1 MQSNIR
7 ASCVALIVDNTNAG
21 SLGVADLMSEEIS
34 SHEELN
40 ALQRKDLTAIGRLL
54 LMLGCCST
62 APSMDALA
70 STYSESFVRAV
81 SALLASV
88 QGTSFSSWQQVSP
101 DCACAWEAG
110 MHVTAYSRQHALL
123 LQKCYW
129 RIAPNV
135 GDTKLLPC

>member
-1 MQSNIR
+1 MQRNVR
-7 ASCVALIVDNTNAG
+7 ACLVVLTVDELTHPG

-54 LMLGCCST
+54 LLMLGCCSSVH
-62 APSMDALA
+62 SMDALA
-70 STYSESFVRAV
+70 ATYSEGLVRAV

-101 DCACAWEAG
+101 AC
-110 MHVTAYSRQHALL
+110 HVCMGSINLYDPFPDSMLFCFS
-123 LQKCYW
+123 KC
-129 RIAPNV
+129 
-135 GDTKLLPC
+135 C

>member
-1 MQSNIR
+1 MT
-7 ASCVALIVDNTNAG
+7 VDELMHPG

-54 LMLGCCST
+54 LMLGCCSS
-62 APSMDALA
+62 APTMDALA
-70 STYSESFVRAV
+70 ATYSESLVRAV

-101 DCACAWEAG
+101 ACACAWAAG
-110 MHVTAYSRQHALL
+110 MHMILISTSMLFCL
-123 LQKCYW
+123 SNC
-129 RIAPNV
+129 
-135 GDTKLLPC
+135 C